1 MHLCKYNSVVGLAVG
16 IKVSDSSWEPIGAPF
31 FSIRPIMKPI
41 VQDPVDP
48 ARTAQ
53 VLRRFRVVF
62 NAVRSHFQQVEK
74 QVGLGGAQV
83 WALSVVRDHPGIGMG
98 GVAKNMD
105 IHQSTA
111 SNLIKTL
118 LRRELISL
126 AKSPQDRRNVHL
138 HILPAGL
145 AVLGQVSRPFEGVL
159 PLALAK
165 LPQDTLQRLDQ
176 DLGQLIVLLKA
187 DEAAGGIPLAEL

>member
-1 MHLCKYNSVVGLAVG
+1 MIEPVVV
-16 IKVSDSSWEPIGAPF
+16 
-31 FSIRPIMKPI
+31 
-41 VQDPVDP
+41 DPVS
-48 ARTAQ
+48 TAQ

-98 GVAKNMD
+98 GIAKSMD

-118 LRRELISL
+118 LRKELISL
-126 AKSPQDRRNVHL
+126 SRSSGDRRNVHL
-138 HILPAGL
+138 EILPAGL
-145 AVLGQVSRPFEGVL
+145 AVLGQVSGPFEGVL
-159 PLALAK
+159 PLALGK
-165 LPQDTLQRLDQ
+165 LPQRTLQRLDR
-176 DLGQLIVLLKA
+176 DLGQLIGLLKA
-187 DEAAGGIPLAEL
+187 DEEAGGIPLAEL